1 MTILAN
7 FIGINQY
14 ADIHISDLTGA
25 RRDATAL
32 WALFKDTVPEIQAK
46 LLVDSDATID
56 NVRESLNQTL
66 KSARSDDTVII
77 SFSGHG
83 THDHRLVT
91 HNTTVSDLTETTISM
106 EEIADCFKETQAKI
120 VFIILDCCFSG
131 GAPARV
137 LESSPIP
144 RGPVPPLNILAGT
157 GRILLAA
164 ANTDEFAYELPGT
177 GHGLLTKAVLDVL
190 QAASIQ
196 VNISEAVNDI
206 MERVRADAGKIG
218 VEQTPVMLGYVEGGL
233 LLPALCRGEN
243 FYREFPETRAV
254 IVNRDIKDLSVFGLP
269 DAILSEWSR
278 NFEGGLNDLQLQAV
292 NEYRILDGESLLVVA
307 PTSSG
312 KTFVGEMA
320 ASAAITKGRKALFLL
335 PYRAL
340 VNEKY
345 NQFSKLYGDGLG
357 LRVIRCTGDYT
368 DQTDL
373 FIQSKYDL
381 ATLTYEMFLNL
392 IVNIPTILN
401 QIGLVVLDEA
411 QFIADPS
418 RGINVELLLTFLL
431 SAREQGINP
440 QIIALSAVIGNINSF
455 DAWLNCKS
463 LVTTERPVKLIEGV
477 LDRSGIF
484 QYLNPDGT
492 TGTKQLLPFGTVR
505 IRRDKPSSQ
514 DLIIPLVRTLIQNND
529 NEKIII
535 FRNRRGS
542 AEGCAQYLAT
552 DLDLYLKSVRPSA
565 ELPVHDLSVASAK
578 LRNCLNGGTAF
589 HNTNLSRDERII
601 VEDTFRDPNSTLRI
615 LTATTTVAAG
625 INTPAST
632 VIIAEQEFVGD
643 DGRPFTVA
651 EYKNMAGRAGR
662 LGFNEEG
669 TSIILADNAHQ
680 RELRFH
686 QYVMGKLEELNSSF
700 DVGHLETWIIR
711 LLAQT
716 KRIELNSVVRLLLN
730 TYGGYLANSKLPQW
744 RTAMEQNLDALLKKM
759 IALGLVEQEAEFVQ
773 LTLLGRACGNSSLS
787 FSSALKLVELLKSF
801 MGIAL
806 SATDIMALVQTLP
819 ESDNGYTPMMKR
831 GQSEAKWPS
840 IAAGRYSHT
849 IVQALQRNAQDFF
862 DYYARCK
869 RVAILRDWIDGVPT
883 NVIEQRYTTNP
894 FSGVITHGD
903 IRKFA
908 DATRYHLR
916 SAYQIA
922 SLTLFDGIPAADD
935 VESLTKQLEVGLP
948 ASVLDLLGLPI
959 LLARG
964 EYLALSQTNIK
975 TIEELWS
982 VPVDHLNEILAPK
995 RVNELLKYRRSLPSD
1010 ED

>member
-7 FIGINQY
+7 FIGINRY
-14 ADIHISDLTGA
+14 ADTNISDLTGA

-32 WALFKDTVPEIQAK
+32 WALFKDTVPEIQAT

-56 NVRESLNQTL
+56 NVRENLNQTL
-66 KSARSDDTVII
+66 KTARQEDTVIV

-83 THDHRLVT
+83 TRDHRLVT
-91 HNTTVSDLTETTISM
+91 HNTTISNLAETTISM
-106 EEIADCFKETQAKI
+106 EEIAECFKTTRAKI

-144 RGPVPPLNILAGT
+144 RGPLPSLDILAGK
-157 GRILLAA
+157 GRILLSAA
-164 ANTDEFAYELPGT
+164 KIDEYAYELPGT

-190 QAASIQ
+190 QAANTHI
-196 VNISEAVNDI
+196 NIAEAVNDI

-218 VEQTPVMLGYVEGGL
+218 VVQTPVLLGYVEGGL
-233 LLPALCRGEN
+233 QLPPLRRGEN
-243 FYREFPETRAV
+243 FYREFPETRA
-254 IVNRDIKDLSVFGLP
+254 ITVNRDIKELSVFGLP
-269 DAILSEWSR
+269 EAVLSEWSK
-278 NFEGGLNDLQLQAV
+278 NFQDGLNDLQLQAV
-292 NEYRILDGESLLVVA
+292 NEYRILNGESLLVVA

-320 ASAAITKGRKALFLL
+320 ASSAIVKGRKAIFLL

-345 NQFSKLYGDGLG
+345 NQFSSLYGNGLG

-373 FIQSKYDL
+373 FVRGKYDL
-381 ATLTYEMFLNL
+381 AALTYEMFLNL
-392 IVNIPTILN
+392 VVNVPTILN

-418 RGINVELLLTFLL
+418 RGINVELLFTYLL

-440 QIIALSAVIGNINSF
+440 QILALSAVIGNINSF

-477 LDRSGIF
+477 LDRNGLF
-484 QYLNPDGT
+484 QYLNPDGAV
-492 TGTKQLLPFGTVR
+492 GTKQLLPLGTVR
-505 IRRDKPSSQ
+505 VRRDKPSSQ
-514 DLIIPLVRTLIQNND
+514 DLLIPLVRTLVQND
-529 NEKIII
+529 ENEKIII
-535 FRNRRGS
+535 FRNRRGP
-542 AEGCAQYLAT
+542 AEGCAEYLARE
-552 DLDLYLKSVRPSA
+552 LDLKPVQPSA
-565 ELPVHDLSVASAK
+565 ELPVHDLSAASAK
-578 LRNCLNGGTAF
+578 LRKCLNGGTAF
-589 HNTNLSRDERII
+589 HNTNLSRDERIA
-601 VEDTFRDPNSTLRI
+601 VEDTFRDPHSTLRV
-615 LTATTTVAAG
+615 LAATTTVAAG
-625 INTPAST
+625 INTPASI

-643 DGRPFTVA
+643 DGRAFTVA

-669 TSIILADNAHQ
+669 TSILLADNTQQ
-680 RELRFH
+680 RELLFQR
-686 QYVMGKLEELNSSF
+686 YVMGKLEELRSSF
-700 DVGHLETWIIR
+700 DIGQLDTWIIR

-716 KRIELNSVVRLLLN
+716 ERVERNRVVRLLLN
-730 TYGGYLANSKLPQW
+730 TYGGYLANSKFPHW
-744 RTAMEQNLDALLKKM
+744 RIVVEQNLDDLLTKM
-759 IALGLVEQEAEFVQ
+759 IALGLVEQEASVVQ
-773 LTLLGRACGNSSLS
+773 LTLLGRACGNSSLA
-787 FSSALKLVELLKSF
+787 FSSALKLVEFLRAYG
-801 MGIAL
+801 GIAL
-806 SATDIMALVQTLP
+806 SATDIMALVQILP
-819 ESDNGYTPMMKR
+819 ESDNGYTPMMKK
-831 GQSEAKWPS
+831 GQSEARWPS
-840 IAAGRYSHT
+840 IVASKYSPA
-849 IVQALQRNAQDFF
+849 IAQALQRSAKDFF

-869 RVAILRDWIDGVPT
+869 RAAILRDWVDGVPT

-922 SLTLFDGIPAADD
+922 SLTLLDRVPASDD
-935 VESLTKQLEVGLP
+935 VDGLIRQLEVGIP
-948 ASVLDLLGLPI
+948 ASQLDLLGLPI
-959 LLARG
+959 SLTRG
-964 EYLALSQTNIK
+964 EYLALLQANIT
-975 TIEELWS
+975 TIDELRS
-982 VPVDHLNEILAPK
+982 VPVDHLKEILTSQ
-995 RVNELLKYRRSLPSD
+995 RVDELYKHRIQQSSDNE
-1010 ED
+1010 